1 MKASDFDYYLP
12 EGQIAYHPVAHRQNS
27 KLLLLNKRD
36 GDIRHRNFYDLP
48 DFLNPGDLLVLN
60 NAKVIPA
67 RLYGKR
73 ASGKEIE
80 ILLVKK
86 INDTKWKCLVKN
98 PKDNL
103 EVLFDEGGRGKLH
116 LNEENDWVI
125 QFEENAKKYL
135 ELYGKMPLPPY
146 IKREPCDADKISY
159 QTVYADNEGA
169 IAAPTAGLHF
179 TRELL
184 DELKSKGVEIEYVTL
199 HVGIGTFKPVKVE
212 NIKDHKM
219 HEEYISVP
227 ESTASAVNKAK
238 TEGRRVIAVGTT
250 VVRTLES
257 SVNENGEVVS
267 CSGQTDLFILPGFK
281 FKAVDALIT
290 NFHLPRS
297 TLLMLVSAFS
307 RREYIFKAY
316 DEAREQNYR
325 FLSYGDAMFI
335 N

>member
-12 EGQIAYHPVAHRQNS
+12 EEQIAYHPVPQRQNS
-27 KLLLLNKRD
+27 KLLLLDKNGGK
-36 GDIRHRNFYDLP
+36 ISHRNFYELP

-60 NAKVIPA
+60 NTKVIPA

-86 INDTKWKCLVKN
+86 IDATKWECLVKN

-103 EVLFDEGGRGKLH
+103 EVIFNEGVSGKLH
-116 LNEENDWVI
+116 LSEEGDWVI
-125 QFEENAKKYL
+125 QFDENARKYL
-135 ELYGKMPLPPY
+135 DLYGKMPLPPY

-159 QTVYADNEGA
+159 QTVYAKNEGA

-184 DELKSKGVEIEYVTL
+184 DKIKSKGVEIEYVTL

-227 ESTASAVNKAK
+227 VSAASAVNKAK
-238 TEGRRVIAVGTT
+238 AEGRRVIAVGTT

-257 SVNENGEVVS
+257 SVNEDGEVVS
-267 CSGQTDLFILPGFK
+267 RSGQTDLFILPGFK

-290 NFHLPRS
+290 NFHLPCS

-307 RREYIFKAY
+307 RREYIFRAY
-316 DEAREQNYR
+316 DEAREHNYR